1 MHDKMEG
8 ELDEKII
15 VLQSELLEI
24 EMKLQDALSNSRK
37 NFFSRVKSIID
48 EMNQLNMDYN
58 INVHSEVAGFNE
70 KFREA
75 ALIENEKFLAQ
86 YKKAELAG
94 EAEIEAFIE
103 EVTENN
109 GKEYLEMM
117 SGFTDQETLIA
128 ALDSFKEIVENRIQG
143 YESLINNAIKNDWVD
158 YETKMSNSQHTRN
171 REIIQEIVE
180 NTKRF
185 QKANGKRF

>member
-1 MHDKMEG
+1 MEG

-58 INVHSEVAGFNE
+58 INVHAEVAGFNE